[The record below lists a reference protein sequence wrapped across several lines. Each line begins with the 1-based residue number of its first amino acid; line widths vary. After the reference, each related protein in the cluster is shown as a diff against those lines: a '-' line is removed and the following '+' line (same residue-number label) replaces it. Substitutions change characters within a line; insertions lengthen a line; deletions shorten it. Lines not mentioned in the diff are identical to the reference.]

1 MRIAAFNVESLFRRP
16 SALNQ
21 KTWKDGK
28 PILDDF
34 QRFAEIIAK
43 ETYSA
48 SDKNV
53 LANIIKKYRLQTRKA
68 YQADFFVLNEVRG
81 KLFKVPKGSDEPEIV
96 VSDRADWDGWLELK
110 KDEISSEAIEN
121 TARVIKEVN
130 ADILAIVE
138 AEDRIALQLFNDQ
151 VLKRHG
157 IAYAHNMLIDG
168 NDSRGIDVGIYTNL
182 PLKSIRSNIDVM
194 AGDARI
200 FSRDCAEYEIQ
211 INEDTTLLML
221 INHFKS
227 KGYGKASD
235 SNEKRRK
242 QAAEVARIYEE
253 RKKTINFITVAGDF
267 NDTPDSPYLAPL
279 LNQTDL
285 KDVMQH
291 LQYLNGSDKRPGT
304 YQSGSASNKIDYLL
318 LSPALWDKVQNVGV
332 ERRGVYAPRTF
343 KSFPEVTS
351 AETAASDHAAVW
363 VDLEM

>member
-1 MRIAAFNVESLFRRP
+1 MRIATFNVESLFRRP

-43 ETYSA
+43 ETYSS
-48 SDKNV
+48 SDKTALV
-53 LANIIKKYRLQTRKA
+53 KIIKKYKLQTRKA
-68 YQADFFVLNEVRG
+68 YQTEFFILNEVRG
-81 KLFKVPKGSDEPEIV
+81 KLFKVPKGSADPEIIV
-96 VSDRADWDGWLELK
+96 NGRADWDGWLELK
-110 KDEISSEAIEN
+110 KDEIGSEAIEN
-121 TARVIKEVN
+121 TARVIKEAN

-157 IAYAHNMLIDG
+157 LSYPHNMLIDG
-168 NDSRGIDVGIYTNL
+168 NDGRGIDVGIYTKF
-182 PLKSIRSNIDVM
+182 PIKSIHSNIDTM
-194 AGDARI
+194 AGDERI

-211 INEDTTLLML
+211 INENTTLLVL

-235 SNEKRRK
+235 SNEKRKK
-242 QAAEVARIYEE
+242 QATEVASIYGE
-253 RKKTINFITVAGDF
+253 RKKTINYIAVAGDF

-279 LNQTDL
+279 VAQTDL

-291 LQYLNGSDKRPGT
+291 PQYLNGSDKRPGT
-304 YQSGSASNKIDYLL
+304 YQSGSAGNKIDYLL

-351 AETAASDHAAVW
+351 AEKAASDHAAVW
-363 VDLEM
+363 VDLSI